1 MMDEK
6 QIESLK
12 RRYGSRIADAP
23 KRRRGRDG
31 ANDLQMIAAAG
42 FGFAYHGKP
51 VVMREAPRGVRF
63 GDFSVLKHCFLEAWA

>member
-23 KRRRGRDG
+23 KQPRDRNGWRSWKAEAKRAVRRCC
-31 ANDLQMIAAAG
+31 A
-42 FGFAYHGKP
+42 
-51 VVMREAPRGVRF
+51 
-63 GDFSVLKHCFLEAWA
+63 CFHT